1 MVNPLKQKK
10 KMNYPKT
17 INIKLEQVKETTSTN
32 DYLAKLCKENK
43 AKEFYTVVAESQT
56 NGKGQRGN
64 TWEAESGKNL
74 TFSMVLYPTALK
86 AKEQFSLSMVAALS
100 CHQAL
105 GNYTDGFSIKWP
117 NDIYF
122 GEEGMTST
130 SAQHVSAMA
139 NVMVQD
145 IKQHIMGLRLYQKS
159 IRVIGDA
166 EVTVETVNNTLP
178 EIAESVKR
186 ICKANAL
193 IAWLREAVKE
203 REQAQK
209 YVSDMSLDDWMKKQG
224 IEKPVS
230 PEPPQMP
237 RINFQDY
244 KTILDTGLSVKEYNR
259 FVELNSAL
267 AVYGEMIHEK
277 GLLTRQKSELAR
289 IMQNPTEVKES
300 GRDTIITR
308 YEADDA
314 AVIDEVYTELQARY
328 RKLQAE
334 KNGIE
339 AKFSNLAM
347 DYQTRKNDE
356 WKAAKA
362 QYDRDLQK
370 VNSELVGIQTQMKD
384 WKKQRLEELAA
395 LKIIIP
401 DALKPLYKELKV
413 KYL

>member
-1 MVNPLKQKK
+1 MNIMEKAQKRAILK
-10 KMNYPKT
+10 
-17 INIKLEQVKETTSTN
+17 INSEYV
-32 DYLAKLCKENK
+32 
-43 AKEFYTVVAESQT
+43 F
-56 NGKGQRGN
+56 
-64 TWEAESGKNL
+64 
-74 TFSMVLYPTALK
+74 
-86 AKEQFSLSMVAALS
+86 
-100 CHQAL
+100 
-105 GNYTDGFSIKWP
+105 

-122 GEEGMTST
+122 TTEEGMTST

-145 IKQHIMGLRLYQKS
+145 IKQHIMGLRLYKKS

-300 GRDTIITR
+300 GRDTIITT
-308 YEADDA
+308 YKVDVNISAD
-314 AVIDEVYTELQARY
+314 IDNLYTELQSEY

-370 VNSELVGIQTQMKD
+370 VNSELVGIQTQMKE

>member
-1 MVNPLKQKK
+1 MNIMEKAQKRAIL
-10 KMNYPKT
+10 T
-17 INIKLEQVKETTSTN
+17 IDKE
-32 DYLAKLCKENK
+32 YV
-43 AKEFYTVVAESQT
+43 F
-56 NGKGQRGN
+56 
-64 TWEAESGKNL
+64 
-74 TFSMVLYPTALK
+74 
-86 AKEQFSLSMVAALS
+86 
-100 CHQAL
+100 
-105 GNYTDGFSIKWP
+105 

-145 IKQHIMGLRLYQKS
+145 VKQHIMGLRLYEKS
-159 IRVIGDA
+159 IRVIGD
-166 EVTVETVNNTLP
+166 VECKVEEVNNTLP
-178 EIAESVKR
+178 EISEGVKQ

-203 REQAQK
+203 REKAQQ
-209 YVSDMSLDDWMKKQG
+209 YVQDMTLDKWMELEG
-224 IEKPVS
+224 IEKPTS
-230 PEPPQMP
+230 PQPPMMP
-237 RINFQDY
+237 KINFQDY
-244 KTILDTGLSVKEYNR
+244 NTILETGLTVKEYNR

-267 AVYGEMIHEK
+267 AVYGEMIHDK
-277 GLLTRQKSELAR
+277 GLLTRQKNELAR

-300 GRDTIITR
+300 GRDTIITT
-308 YEADDA
+308 YKVDVNIGVDL
-314 AVIDEVYTELQARY
+314 DKLYTELQSEY

-339 AKFSNLAM
+339 AKFSNMAM
-347 DYQTRKNDE
+347 AYQTRKMEE
-356 WKAAKA
+356 WKAAKS
-362 QYDRDLQK
+362 QYDRDLTR
-370 VNSELVGIQTQMKD
+370 VNSELVGIQTRMQE

>member
-1 MVNPLKQKK
+1 MNIMEKAQKRAIL
-10 KMNYPKT
+10 MIDSEY
-17 INIKLEQVKETTSTN
+17 V
-32 DYLAKLCKENK
+32 
-43 AKEFYTVVAESQT
+43 F
-56 NGKGQRGN
+56 
-64 TWEAESGKNL
+64 
-74 TFSMVLYPTALK
+74 
-86 AKEQFSLSMVAALS
+86 
-100 CHQAL
+100 
-105 GNYTDGFSIKWP
+105 

-122 GEEGMTST
+122 TNEEGMTST

-145 IKQHIMGLRLYQKS
+145 IKQHIMGLRLYEKS

-178 EIAESVKR
+178 EISDGVKQ

-203 REQAQK
+203 REQAQQ
-209 YVSDMSLDDWMKKQG
+209 YIQDMTLDKWMELQG
-224 IEKPVS
+224 IEKPTS
-230 PEPPQMP
+230 PVPPMMP
-237 RINFQDY
+237 KINFQDY

-267 AVYGEMIHEK
+267 AVYGEMIHDK
-277 GLLTRQKSELAR
+277 GLLTRQKNELAR
-289 IMQNPTEVKES
+289 ILQNPTEVKES
-300 GRDTIITR
+300 GRDTIITT
-308 YEADDA
+308 YKVDVNVSVD
-314 AVIDEVYTELQARY
+314 IDKLYTELQSEY

-347 DYQTRKNDE
+347 DYQTRKMEE

-370 VNSELVGIQTQMKD
+370 VNSELVGIQTQMQE

-401 DALKPLYKELKV
+401 NDLKALYKELQV

>member
-1 MVNPLKQKK
+1 MEKAQKRAIL
-10 KMNYPKT
+10 MIDSEY
-17 INIKLEQVKETTSTN
+17 V
-32 DYLAKLCKENK
+32 
-43 AKEFYTVVAESQT
+43 F
-56 NGKGQRGN
+56 
-64 TWEAESGKNL
+64 
-74 TFSMVLYPTALK
+74 
-86 AKEQFSLSMVAALS
+86 
-100 CHQAL
+100 
-105 GNYTDGFSIKWP
+105 

-122 GEEGMTST
+122 TTGEGMTST

-145 IKQHIMGLRLYQKS
+145 IKQHIMGLRLYEKS

-166 EVTVETVNNTLP
+166 EVTVETANNTLP

-209 YVSDMSLDDWMKKQG
+209 YVSDMSLDDWMKKQD
-224 IEKPVS
+224 IEKLAIPQ
-230 PEPPQMP
+230 PPQMP

-244 KTILDTGLSVKEYNR
+244 NTILDTGLTVKEYNR

-300 GRDTIITR
+300 GRDTIITT
-308 YEADDA
+308 YKVDVNISAD
-314 AVIDEVYTELQARY
+314 IDNLYTELQSEY

-347 DYQTRKNDE
+347 DYQTRKMDE

-370 VNSELVGIQTQMKD
+370 VNSELVDIQTQMQD

>member
-1 MVNPLKQKK
+1 MNIMEKAQKRAIL
-10 KMNYPKT
+10 T
-17 INIKLEQVKETTSTN
+17 IDKE
-32 DYLAKLCKENK
+32 YV
-43 AKEFYTVVAESQT
+43 F
-56 NGKGQRGN
+56 
-64 TWEAESGKNL
+64 
-74 TFSMVLYPTALK
+74 
-86 AKEQFSLSMVAALS
+86 
-100 CHQAL
+100 
-105 GNYTDGFSIKWP
+105 

-145 IKQHIMGLRLYQKS
+145 VKQHLMGLRLYEKS
-159 IRVIGDA
+159 IRVIGD
-166 EVTVETVNNTLP
+166 VECKVEEVNNTLP
-178 EIAESVKR
+178 EISDGVKQ

-203 REQAQK
+203 REQAQQ
-209 YVSDMSLDDWMKKQG
+209 YIQDMTLDKWMELQG
-224 IEKPVS
+224 SEKPAS
-230 PEPPQMP
+230 PVPPMMP
-237 RINFQDY
+237 KINFQDY

-267 AVYGEMIHEK
+267 AVYGEMIHDK
-277 GLLTRQKSELAR
+277 GLLTRQKNELAR
-289 IMQNPTEVKES
+289 ILQNPTEVKES
-300 GRDTIITR
+300 GRDTIITT
-308 YEADDA
+308 YKVDVNV
-314 AVIDEVYTELQARY
+314 AVDIDKLYTELQSDY

-347 DYQTRKNDE
+347 DYQTRKMEE
-356 WKAAKA
+356 WKAAKS
-362 QYDRDLQK
+362 QYDRDLTR
-370 VNSELVGIQTQMKD
+370 VNSELVGIQTQMQE

-401 DALKPLYKELKV
+401 NDLKALYKSLQV

>member
-1 MVNPLKQKK
+1 MEKAQKRAIL
-10 KMNYPKT
+10 MIDSEY
-17 INIKLEQVKETTSTN
+17 V
-32 DYLAKLCKENK
+32 
-43 AKEFYTVVAESQT
+43 F
-56 NGKGQRGN
+56 
-64 TWEAESGKNL
+64 
-74 TFSMVLYPTALK
+74 
-86 AKEQFSLSMVAALS
+86 
-100 CHQAL
+100 
-105 GNYTDGFSIKWP
+105 

-122 GEEGMTST
+122 TTEEGMTST

-145 IKQHIMGLRLYQKS
+145 IKQHIMGLRLYEKS

-224 IEKPVS
+224 IEKPVT

-244 KTILDTGLSVKEYNR
+244 NTILDTGLTVKEYNR

-300 GRDTIITR
+300 GRDTIITT
-308 YEADDA
+308 YKVDVNISAD
-314 AVIDEVYTELQARY
+314 IDNLYTELQSEY

-347 DYQTRKNDE
+347 DYQTRKMDE
-356 WKAAKA
+356 WKAAKD

-370 VNSELVGIQTQMKD
+370 VNSELVGIQTQMND

>member
-1 MVNPLKQKK
+1 MDKAQKRAIL
-10 KMNYPKT
+10 T
-17 INIKLEQVKETTSTN
+17 IDKE
-32 DYLAKLCKENK
+32 YV
-43 AKEFYTVVAESQT
+43 F
-56 NGKGQRGN
+56 
-64 TWEAESGKNL
+64 
-74 TFSMVLYPTALK
+74 
-86 AKEQFSLSMVAALS
+86 
-100 CHQAL
+100 
-105 GNYTDGFSIKWP
+105 

-145 IKQHIMGLRLYQKS
+145 VKQHLMGLRLYEKS
-159 IRVIGDA
+159 IRVIGD
-166 EVTVETVNNTLP
+166 VECKVEEVNNTLP
-178 EIAESVKR
+178 EISDGVKQ

-203 REQAQK
+203 REQAQQ
-209 YVSDMSLDDWMKKQG
+209 YIQDMTLDKWMELQG
-224 IEKPVS
+224 IEKPTS
-230 PEPPQMP
+230 PQPPMMP
-237 RINFQDY
+237 KINFQDY
-244 KTILDTGLSVKEYNR
+244 NTILETGLTVKEYNR

-267 AVYGEMIHEK
+267 AVYGEMIHDK
-277 GLLTRQKSELAR
+277 GLLTRQKNELAR

-300 GRDTIITR
+300 GRDTIITT
-308 YEADDA
+308 YKVDVNIGVDL
-314 AVIDEVYTELQARY
+314 DKLYTELQSEY

-339 AKFSNLAM
+339 AKFSNMAM
-347 DYQTRKNDE
+347 AYQTRKMEE

-362 QYDRDLQK
+362 QYDRDLTR
-370 VNSELVGIQTQMKD
+370 VNSELVGIQTRMQE

-401 DALKPLYKELKV
+401 NDLKALYKSLQV

>member
-1 MVNPLKQKK
+1 MDKAQKRAIL
-10 KMNYPKT
+10 T
-17 INIKLEQVKETTSTN
+17 IDKE
-32 DYLAKLCKENK
+32 YV
-43 AKEFYTVVAESQT
+43 F
-56 NGKGQRGN
+56 
-64 TWEAESGKNL
+64 
-74 TFSMVLYPTALK
+74 
-86 AKEQFSLSMVAALS
+86 
-100 CHQAL
+100 
-105 GNYTDGFSIKWP
+105 

-145 IKQHIMGLRLYQKS
+145 VKQHLMGLRLYEKS
-159 IRVIGDA
+159 IRVIGD
-166 EVTVETVNNTLP
+166 VECKVEEVNNTLP
-178 EIAESVKR
+178 EISDGVKQ

-203 REQAQK
+203 REQAQQ
-209 YVSDMSLDDWMKKQG
+209 YIQDMTLDKWMELQG
-224 IEKPVS
+224 IEKPAS
-230 PEPPQMP
+230 PVPPMMP
-237 RINFQDY
+237 KINFQDY
-244 KTILDTGLSVKEYNR
+244 KTILDTGLTVKEYNR

-267 AVYGEMIHEK
+267 AVYGEMIHDK
-277 GLLTRQKSELAR
+277 GLLTRQKNELAR

-300 GRDTIITR
+300 GRDTIITT
-308 YEADDA
+308 YKVDVNIGVD
-314 AVIDEVYTELQARY
+314 IDKLYTELQSEY

-347 DYQTRKNDE
+347 DYQTRKMEE
-356 WKAAKA
+356 WKAAKS
-362 QYDRDLQK
+362 QYDRDLTR
-370 VNSELVGIQTQMKD
+370 VNSELVGIQTRMQE

-401 DALKPLYKELKV
+401 NDLKALYKELQV

>member
-1 MVNPLKQKK
+1 MNIMEKAQKRAIL
-10 KMNYPKT
+10 T
-17 INIKLEQVKETTSTN
+17 IDKE
-32 DYLAKLCKENK
+32 YV
-43 AKEFYTVVAESQT
+43 F
-56 NGKGQRGN
+56 
-64 TWEAESGKNL
+64 
-74 TFSMVLYPTALK
+74 
-86 AKEQFSLSMVAALS
+86 
-100 CHQAL
+100 
-105 GNYTDGFSIKWP
+105 

-145 IKQHIMGLRLYQKS
+145 TKQHLMGLRLYEKS
-159 IRVIGDA
+159 IRVIGD
-166 EVTVETVNNTLP
+166 VECKVEEVNNTLP
-178 EIAESVKR
+178 EISDGVKQ

-203 REQAQK
+203 REQAQQ
-209 YVSDMSLDDWMKKQG
+209 YIQDMTLDKWMELQG
-224 IEKPVS
+224 IEKPAS
-230 PEPPQMP
+230 PVPPMMP
-237 RINFQDY
+237 KINFQDY

-267 AVYGEMIHEK
+267 AVYGEMIHDK
-277 GLLTRQKSELAR
+277 GLLTRQKNELAR
-289 IMQNPTEVKES
+289 ILQNPTEVKES
-300 GRDTIITR
+300 GRDTIITT
-308 YEADDA
+308 YKVDVNV
-314 AVIDEVYTELQARY
+314 AVDIDKLYTELQSDY

-347 DYQTRKNDE
+347 DYQTRKMEE
-356 WKAAKA
+356 WKAAKS
-362 QYDRDLQK
+362 QYDRDLTR
-370 VNSELVGIQTQMKD
+370 VNSELVGIQTQMQE

-401 DALKPLYKELKV
+401 NDLKALYKSLQV

>member
-1 MVNPLKQKK
+1 MNIMEKAQKRAIIQIDTE
-10 KMNYPKT
+10 Y
-17 INIKLEQVKETTSTN
+17 V
-32 DYLAKLCKENK
+32 
-43 AKEFYTVVAESQT
+43 F
-56 NGKGQRGN
+56 
-64 TWEAESGKNL
+64 
-74 TFSMVLYPTALK
+74 
-86 AKEQFSLSMVAALS
+86 
-100 CHQAL
+100 
-105 GNYTDGFSIKWP
+105 

-130 SAQHVSAMA
+130 SANHVSAMA

-145 IKQHIMGLRLYQKS
+145 IKNHLMGLRLYEKS

-178 EIAESVKR
+178 DIAEGVKQ

-203 REQAQK
+203 RENAQT
-209 YVSDMSLDDWMKKQG
+209 YIQNMTLDDWMKKQG
-224 IEKPVS
+224 IEKPAS
-230 PEPPQMP
+230 PVPPAMP

-244 KTILDTGLSVKEYNR
+244 ATILDTGLSVKEYNR

-300 GRDTIITR
+300 GRDTIITT
-308 YEADDA
+308 YKVDLNYVDL
-314 AVIDEVYTELQARY
+314 DKLYTELQAEY
-328 RKLQAE
+328 RRLQAE

-339 AKFSNLAM
+339 AKFSNLAI
-347 DYQTRKNDE
+347 DYQTRKMDEFKTAKAKYDHDLWVVNSQLVGYDTEMKE
-356 WKAAKA
+356 WKKA
-362 QYDRDLQK
+362 
-370 VNSELVGIQTQMKD
+370 
-384 WKKQRLEELAA
+384 RLDELAA

-401 DALKPLYKELKV
+401 NDLKAIHQYLKE

>member
-1 MVNPLKQKK
+1 MNIMEKAQKRAIL
-10 KMNYPKT
+10 T
-17 INIKLEQVKETTSTN
+17 IDKE
-32 DYLAKLCKENK
+32 YV
-43 AKEFYTVVAESQT
+43 F
-56 NGKGQRGN
+56 
-64 TWEAESGKNL
+64 
-74 TFSMVLYPTALK
+74 
-86 AKEQFSLSMVAALS
+86 
-100 CHQAL
+100 
-105 GNYTDGFSIKWP
+105 

-145 IKQHIMGLRLYQKS
+145 VKQHLMGLRLYEKS
-159 IRVIGDA
+159 IRVIGD
-166 EVTVETVNNTLP
+166 VECKVEEVNNTLP
-178 EIAESVKR
+178 EISDGVKQ

-203 REQAQK
+203 REQAQQ
-209 YVSDMSLDDWMKKQG
+209 YIQDMTLDKWMELQG
-224 IEKPVS
+224 IEKPAS
-230 PEPPQMP
+230 PVPPMMP
-237 RINFQDY
+237 KINFQDY
-244 KTILDTGLSVKEYNR
+244 KTILDTGLTVKEYNR

-267 AVYGEMIHEK
+267 AVYGEMIHDK
-277 GLLTRQKSELAR
+277 GLLTRQKNELAR
-289 IMQNPTEVKES
+289 ILQNPTEVKES
-300 GRDTIITR
+300 GRDTIITT
-308 YEADDA
+308 YKVDVNV
-314 AVIDEVYTELQARY
+314 AVDIDKLYTELQSEY

-347 DYQTRKNDE
+347 DYQTRKMEE

-362 QYDRDLQK
+362 QYDRDLTR
-370 VNSELVGIQTQMKD
+370 VNSELVGIQTQMQE

-401 DALKPLYKELKV
+401 NDLKALYKSLQV

>member
-1 MVNPLKQKK
+1 MNIMEKAQKRAIL
-10 KMNYPKT
+10 MIDTEY
-17 INIKLEQVKETTSTN
+17 V
-32 DYLAKLCKENK
+32 
-43 AKEFYTVVAESQT
+43 F
-56 NGKGQRGN
+56 
-64 TWEAESGKNL
+64 
-74 TFSMVLYPTALK
+74 
-86 AKEQFSLSMVAALS
+86 
-100 CHQAL
+100 
-105 GNYTDGFSIKWP
+105 

-130 SAQHVSAMA
+130 SANHVSAMA

-145 IKQHIMGLRLYQKS
+145 IKNRLMGLRLYEKS

-178 EIAESVKR
+178 DIAEGVKQ

-203 REQAQK
+203 RENAQT
-209 YVSDMSLDDWMKKQG
+209 YIQNMTLDDWMKKQG
-224 IEKPVS
+224 IEKPTS
-230 PEPPQMP
+230 PVPPTMP

-244 KTILDTGLSVKEYNR
+244 ATILDTGLTVKEYNR

-277 GLLTRQKSELAR
+277 GLLTRQKSELQR
-289 IMQNPTEVKES
+289 IRQNPTEVKES
-300 GRDTIITR
+300 GRDTIITQYR
-308 YEADDA
+308 VD
-314 AVIDEVYTELQARY
+314 VNIDTDLDKLYTQLQSEY
-328 RKLQAE
+328 RQLQAE

-347 DYQTRKNDE
+347 DYQTRKMDE

-362 QYDRDLQK
+362 QFDRDCMA
-370 VNSELVGIQTQMKD
+370 VNSQLVGYDAQMKE

-401 DALKPLYKELKV
+401 NDLKALYKSLQV

>member
-1 MVNPLKQKK
+1 MNIMEKAQKRAIL
-10 KMNYPKT
+10 T
-17 INIKLEQVKETTSTN
+17 IDKE
-32 DYLAKLCKENK
+32 YV
-43 AKEFYTVVAESQT
+43 F
-56 NGKGQRGN
+56 
-64 TWEAESGKNL
+64 
-74 TFSMVLYPTALK
+74 
-86 AKEQFSLSMVAALS
+86 
-100 CHQAL
+100 
-105 GNYTDGFSIKWP
+105 

-145 IKQHIMGLRLYQKS
+145 VKQHLMGLRLYEKS
-159 IRVIGDA
+159 IRVIGD
-166 EVTVETVNNTLP
+166 VECKVEEVNNTLP
-178 EIAESVKR
+178 EISEGVKQ

-203 REQAQK
+203 REQAQQ
-209 YVSDMSLDDWMKKQG
+209 YIQDMTLDKWMELQG
-224 IEKPVS
+224 IEKPAS
-230 PEPPQMP
+230 PVPPMMP
-237 RINFQDY
+237 KINFQDY

-267 AVYGEMIHEK
+267 AVYGEMIHDK
-277 GLLTRQKSELAR
+277 GLLTRQKNELAR

-300 GRDTIITR
+300 GRDTIITT
-308 YEADDA
+308 YKVDVNIGTDL
-314 AVIDEVYTELQARY
+314 DKLYTELQSEY

-339 AKFSNLAM
+339 AKFSNMAM
-347 DYQTRKNDE
+347 AYHTRKMEE

-362 QYDRDLQK
+362 QYDRDLTR
-370 VNSELVGIQTQMKD
+370 VNSELVGIQTRMQE
-384 WKKQRLEELAA
+384 WKKQRMEELAA

-401 DALKPLYKELKV
+401 NDLKALYKSLQV

>member
-1 MVNPLKQKK
+1 MNIMEKAQKRAIL
-10 KMNYPKT
+10 T
-17 INIKLEQVKETTSTN
+17 IDSEYV
-32 DYLAKLCKENK
+32 
-43 AKEFYTVVAESQT
+43 F
-56 NGKGQRGN
+56 
-64 TWEAESGKNL
+64 
-74 TFSMVLYPTALK
+74 
-86 AKEQFSLSMVAALS
+86 
-100 CHQAL
+100 
-105 GNYTDGFSIKWP
+105 

-122 GEEGMTST
+122 TTEEGMTST

-145 IKQHIMGLRLYQKS
+145 IKQHIMGLRLYEKS

-178 EIAESVKR
+178 EISESVKR

-224 IEKPVS
+224 IEKPAV
-230 PEPPQMP
+230 PQPPQMP

-244 KTILDTGLSVKEYNR
+244 NTILDTGLTVKEYNR

-300 GRDTIITR
+300 GRDTIITT
-308 YEADDA
+308 YKVSPHITD
-314 AVIDEVYTELQARY
+314 IDNLYTELQSEY

-347 DYQTRKNDE
+347 DYQTRKMDE

-370 VNSELVGIQTQMKD
+370 VNSELVGIQTQMND

>member
-1 MVNPLKQKK
+1 MNIMEKAQKRAIL
-10 KMNYPKT
+10 MIDTEY
-17 INIKLEQVKETTSTN
+17 V
-32 DYLAKLCKENK
+32 
-43 AKEFYTVVAESQT
+43 F
-56 NGKGQRGN
+56 
-64 TWEAESGKNL
+64 
-74 TFSMVLYPTALK
+74 
-86 AKEQFSLSMVAALS
+86 
-100 CHQAL
+100 
-105 GNYTDGFSIKWP
+105 

-130 SAQHVSAMA
+130 SANHVSAMA

-145 IKQHIMGLRLYQKS
+145 IKNRLMGLRLYEKS

-300 GRDTIITR
+300 GRDTIITT
-308 YEADDA
+308 YKVDVNISAD
-314 AVIDEVYTELQARY
+314 IDNLYTELQSEY

-370 VNSELVGIQTQMKD
+370 VNSELVGIQTQMKE

>member
-1 MVNPLKQKK
+1 MNIMEKAQKRAIL
-10 KMNYPKT
+10 MIDSEY
-17 INIKLEQVKETTSTN
+17 V
-32 DYLAKLCKENK
+32 
-43 AKEFYTVVAESQT
+43 F
-56 NGKGQRGN
+56 
-64 TWEAESGKNL
+64 
-74 TFSMVLYPTALK
+74 
-86 AKEQFSLSMVAALS
+86 
-100 CHQAL
+100 
-105 GNYTDGFSIKWP
+105 

-130 SAQHVSAMA
+130 SANHVSAMA

-145 IKQHIMGLRLYQKS
+145 IKNRLMGLRLYDKS

-178 EIAESVKR
+178 DIAEGVKQ

-203 REQAQK
+203 RENAQT
-209 YVSDMSLDDWMKKQG
+209 YIQNMTLDDWMKKQG
-224 IEKPVS
+224 IEKPTS
-230 PEPPQMP
+230 PVPPTMP

-244 KTILDTGLSVKEYNR
+244 ATILDTGLTVKEYNR

-277 GLLTRQKSELAR
+277 GLLTRQKSELQR
-289 IMQNPTEVKES
+289 IRQNPTEVKES
-300 GRDTIITR
+300 GRDTIITQYR
-308 YEADDA
+308 VD
-314 AVIDEVYTELQARY
+314 VNIDTYLNKLYTQLQSEY
-328 RKLQAE
+328 RQLQAE

-347 DYQTRKNDE
+347 DYQTRKMDE

-362 QYDRDLQK
+362 QFDRDCMA
-370 VNSELVGIQTQMKD
+370 VNSQLVGYDAQMKE

-401 DALKPLYKELKV
+401 NDLKALYKELQV

>member
-1 MVNPLKQKK
+1 MNIMEKAQKRAIL
-10 KMNYPKT
+10 T
-17 INIKLEQVKETTSTN
+17 IDKE
-32 DYLAKLCKENK
+32 YV
-43 AKEFYTVVAESQT
+43 F
-56 NGKGQRGN
+56 
-64 TWEAESGKNL
+64 
-74 TFSMVLYPTALK
+74 
-86 AKEQFSLSMVAALS
+86 
-100 CHQAL
+100 
-105 GNYTDGFSIKWP
+105 

-145 IKQHIMGLRLYQKS
+145 VKQHLMGLRLYEKS
-159 IRVIGDA
+159 IRVIGD
-166 EVTVETVNNTLP
+166 VECKVEEVNNTLP
-178 EIAESVKR
+178 EISEGVKQ

-203 REQAQK
+203 REQAQQ
-209 YVSDMSLDDWMKKQG
+209 YIQDMTLDKWMELQG
-224 IEKPVS
+224 IEKPAS
-230 PEPPQMP
+230 PVPPMMP
-237 RINFQDY
+237 KINFQDY
-244 KTILDTGLSVKEYNR
+244 KTILDTGLTVKEYNR

-267 AVYGEMIHEK
+267 AVYGDMIHDK
-277 GLLTRQKSELAR
+277 GLLTRQKNELAR

-300 GRDTIITR
+300 GRDTIITT
-308 YEADDA
+308 YKVDVNVSVD
-314 AVIDEVYTELQARY
+314 IDNLYTQLQSEY

-347 DYQTRKNDE
+347 DYQTRKMDE

-362 QYDRDLQK
+362 QYDRDLTR
-370 VNSELVGIQTQMKD
+370 VNSELVGIQTRMQE
-384 WKKQRLEELAA
+384 WKKQRMEELAA

-401 DALKPLYKELKV
+401 NDLKPLYKSLQV

>member
-1 MVNPLKQKK
+1 MEKAQKRAIL
-10 KMNYPKT
+10 MIDSEY
-17 INIKLEQVKETTSTN
+17 V
-32 DYLAKLCKENK
+32 
-43 AKEFYTVVAESQT
+43 F
-56 NGKGQRGN
+56 
-64 TWEAESGKNL
+64 
-74 TFSMVLYPTALK
+74 
-86 AKEQFSLSMVAALS
+86 
-100 CHQAL
+100 
-105 GNYTDGFSIKWP
+105 

-122 GEEGMTST
+122 TTEEGMTST

-145 IKQHIMGLRLYQKS
+145 IKQHIMGLRLYEKS

-224 IEKPVS
+224 IEKPAV
-230 PEPPQMP
+230 PQPPQMP

-244 KTILDTGLSVKEYNR
+244 NTILDTGLTVKEYNR

-300 GRDTIITR
+300 GRDTIITT
-308 YEADDA
+308 YKVDVNISAD
-314 AVIDEVYTELQARY
+314 IDNLYTELQSEY

-370 VNSELVGIQTQMKD
+370 VNSELVGIQTQMND

>member
-1 MVNPLKQKK
+1 MEKAQKRAIL
-10 KMNYPKT
+10 MIDSEY
-17 INIKLEQVKETTSTN
+17 V
-32 DYLAKLCKENK
+32 
-43 AKEFYTVVAESQT
+43 F
-56 NGKGQRGN
+56 
-64 TWEAESGKNL
+64 
-74 TFSMVLYPTALK
+74 
-86 AKEQFSLSMVAALS
+86 
-100 CHQAL
+100 
-105 GNYTDGFSIKWP
+105 

-122 GEEGMTST
+122 TTEEGMTST

-145 IKQHIMGLRLYQKS
+145 IKQHIMGLRLYEKS

-178 EIAESVKR
+178 EIADSVKR

-224 IEKPVS
+224 IEKPAV
-230 PEPPQMP
+230 PQPPQMP

-244 KTILDTGLSVKEYNR
+244 NTILDTGLTVKEYNR

-300 GRDTIITR
+300 GRDTIITT
-308 YEADDA
+308 YKVDVNISAD
-314 AVIDEVYTELQARY
+314 IDNLYTELQSEY

-370 VNSELVGIQTQMKD
+370 VNSELVGIQTQMQE

>member
-1 MVNPLKQKK
+1 MEKAQKRAIL
-10 KMNYPKT
+10 T
-17 INIKLEQVKETTSTN
+17 IDKE
-32 DYLAKLCKENK
+32 YV
-43 AKEFYTVVAESQT
+43 F
-56 NGKGQRGN
+56 
-64 TWEAESGKNL
+64 
-74 TFSMVLYPTALK
+74 
-86 AKEQFSLSMVAALS
+86 
-100 CHQAL
+100 
-105 GNYTDGFSIKWP
+105 

-145 IKQHIMGLRLYQKS
+145 VKQHLMGLRLYEKS
-159 IRVIGDA
+159 IRVIGD
-166 EVTVETVNNTLP
+166 VECKVEEVNNTLP
-178 EIAESVKR
+178 EISEGVKQ

-203 REQAQK
+203 REQAQQ
-209 YVSDMSLDDWMKKQG
+209 YIQDMTLDKWMELQG
-224 IEKPVS
+224 IEKPAS
-230 PEPPQMP
+230 PVPPMMP
-237 RINFQDY
+237 KINFQDY
-244 KTILDTGLSVKEYNR
+244 KTILDTGLTVKEYNR

-267 AVYGEMIHEK
+267 AVYGEMIHDK
-277 GLLTRQKSELAR
+277 GLLTRQKNELAR
-289 IMQNPTEVKES
+289 ILQNPTEVKES
-300 GRDTIITR
+300 GRDTIITT
-308 YEADDA
+308 YKVDVNV
-314 AVIDEVYTELQARY
+314 AVDIDKLYTELQSDY

-347 DYQTRKNDE
+347 DYQTRKMEE

-362 QYDRDLQK
+362 QYDRDLTR
-370 VNSELVGIQTQMKD
+370 VNSELVGIQTQMQE

-401 DALKPLYKELKV
+401 NDLKALYKSLQV

>member
-1 MVNPLKQKK
+1 MNIMEKAQKRAIL
-10 KMNYPKT
+10 MIDSEY
-17 INIKLEQVKETTSTN
+17 V
-32 DYLAKLCKENK
+32 
-43 AKEFYTVVAESQT
+43 F
-56 NGKGQRGN
+56 
-64 TWEAESGKNL
+64 
-74 TFSMVLYPTALK
+74 
-86 AKEQFSLSMVAALS
+86 
-100 CHQAL
+100 
-105 GNYTDGFSIKWP
+105 

-122 GEEGMTST
+122 TTEEGMTST

-145 IKQHIMGLRLYQKS
+145 IKQHIMGLRLYEKS

-224 IEKPVS
+224 IEKPAV
-230 PEPPQMP
+230 PQPPQMP

-244 KTILDTGLSVKEYNR
+244 NTILDTGLTVKEYNR

-300 GRDTIITR
+300 GRDTIITT
-308 YEADDA
+308 YKVDVNISTD
-314 AVIDEVYTELQARY
+314 IDNLYTELQSEY

-347 DYQTRKNDE
+347 DYQTRKMDE

-370 VNSELVGIQTQMKD
+370 VNSEMVGIQTQMND

>member
-1 MVNPLKQKK
+1 MNIMEKAQKRAIL
-10 KMNYPKT
+10 MIDTEY
-17 INIKLEQVKETTSTN
+17 V
-32 DYLAKLCKENK
+32 
-43 AKEFYTVVAESQT
+43 F
-56 NGKGQRGN
+56 
-64 TWEAESGKNL
+64 
-74 TFSMVLYPTALK
+74 
-86 AKEQFSLSMVAALS
+86 
-100 CHQAL
+100 
-105 GNYTDGFSIKWP
+105 

-130 SAQHVSAMA
+130 SANHVSAMA

-145 IKQHIMGLRLYQKS
+145 IKNRLMGLRLYEKS

-178 EIAESVKR
+178 DIAEGVKQ

-203 REQAQK
+203 RENAQT
-209 YVSDMSLDDWMKKQG
+209 YIQNMTLDDWMKKQG
-224 IEKPVS
+224 IEKPTS
-230 PEPPQMP
+230 PVPPTMP

-244 KTILDTGLSVKEYNR
+244 ATILDTGLTVKEYNR

-277 GLLTRQKSELAR
+277 GLLTRQKSELQR
-289 IMQNPTEVKES
+289 IRQNPTEVKES
-300 GRDTIITR
+300 GRDTIITQYR
-308 YEADDA
+308 VD
-314 AVIDEVYTELQARY
+314 VNIDTDLDKLYTQLQSEY
-328 RKLQAE
+328 RQLQAE

-347 DYQTRKNDE
+347 DYQTRKMDE

-362 QYDRDLQK
+362 QFDRDCMA
-370 VNSELVGIQTQMKD
+370 VNSQLVGYDAQMKE

>member
-1 MVNPLKQKK
+1 MNIMEKAQKRAIL
-10 KMNYPKT
+10 MIDSEY
-17 INIKLEQVKETTSTN
+17 V
-32 DYLAKLCKENK
+32 
-43 AKEFYTVVAESQT
+43 F
-56 NGKGQRGN
+56 
-64 TWEAESGKNL
+64 
-74 TFSMVLYPTALK
+74 
-86 AKEQFSLSMVAALS
+86 
-100 CHQAL
+100 
-105 GNYTDGFSIKWP
+105 

-122 GEEGMTST
+122 TTGEGMTST

-145 IKQHIMGLRLYQKS
+145 IKQHIMGLRLYEKS

-166 EVTVETVNNTLP
+166 EVTVETANNTLP

-209 YVSDMSLDDWMKKQG
+209 YVSDMSLDDWMKKQD
-224 IEKPVS
+224 IEKLAIPQ
-230 PEPPQMP
+230 PPQMP

-244 KTILDTGLSVKEYNR
+244 NTILDTGLTVKEYNR

-300 GRDTIITR
+300 GRDTIITT
-308 YEADDA
+308 YKVDVNISAD
-314 AVIDEVYTELQARY
+314 IDNLYTELQSEY

-347 DYQTRKNDE
+347 DYQTRKMDE

-370 VNSELVGIQTQMKD
+370 VNSELVDIQTQMQD

>member
-1 MVNPLKQKK
+1 MEKAQKRAIL
-10 KMNYPKT
+10 MIDSEY
-17 INIKLEQVKETTSTN
+17 V
-32 DYLAKLCKENK
+32 
-43 AKEFYTVVAESQT
+43 F
-56 NGKGQRGN
+56 
-64 TWEAESGKNL
+64 
-74 TFSMVLYPTALK
+74 
-86 AKEQFSLSMVAALS
+86 
-100 CHQAL
+100 
-105 GNYTDGFSIKWP
+105 

-122 GEEGMTST
+122 TTEEGMTST

-300 GRDTIITR
+300 GRDTIITT
-308 YEADDA
+308 YKVDVNISSD
-314 AVIDEVYTELQARY
+314 IDNLYTELQSEY

-370 VNSELVGIQTQMKD
+370 VNSELVGIQTQMKE

>member
-1 MVNPLKQKK
+1 MNIMEKAQKRAIL
-10 KMNYPKT
+10 T
-17 INIKLEQVKETTSTN
+17 IDKE
-32 DYLAKLCKENK
+32 YV
-43 AKEFYTVVAESQT
+43 F
-56 NGKGQRGN
+56 
-64 TWEAESGKNL
+64 
-74 TFSMVLYPTALK
+74 
-86 AKEQFSLSMVAALS
+86 
-100 CHQAL
+100 
-105 GNYTDGFSIKWP
+105 

-145 IKQHIMGLRLYQKS
+145 VKQHLMGLRLYEKS
-159 IRVIGDA
+159 IRVIGD
-166 EVTVETVNNTLP
+166 VECKVEEVNNTLP
-178 EIAESVKR
+178 EISDGVKQ

-203 REQAQK
+203 REQAQQ
-209 YVSDMSLDDWMKKQG
+209 YIQDMTLDKWMELQG
-224 IEKPVS
+224 IEKPAS
-230 PEPPQMP
+230 PVPPMMP
-237 RINFQDY
+237 KINFQDY

-267 AVYGEMIHEK
+267 AVYGEMIHDK
-277 GLLTRQKSELAR
+277 GLLTRQKNELAR
-289 IMQNPTEVKES
+289 ILQNPTEVKES
-300 GRDTIITR
+300 GRDTIITT
-308 YEADDA
+308 YKVDVNV
-314 AVIDEVYTELQARY
+314 AVDIDKLYTELQSDY

-347 DYQTRKNDE
+347 DYQTRKMEE
-356 WKAAKA
+356 WKAAKS
-362 QYDRDLQK
+362 QYDRDLTR
-370 VNSELVGIQTQMKD
+370 VNSELVGIQTQMQE

-401 DALKPLYKELKV
+401 NDLKALYKSLQV

>member
-1 MVNPLKQKK
+1 MNIMEKAQKRAIL
-10 KMNYPKT
+10 MIDSEY
-17 INIKLEQVKETTSTN
+17 V
-32 DYLAKLCKENK
+32 
-43 AKEFYTVVAESQT
+43 F
-56 NGKGQRGN
+56 
-64 TWEAESGKNL
+64 
-74 TFSMVLYPTALK
+74 
-86 AKEQFSLSMVAALS
+86 
-100 CHQAL
+100 
-105 GNYTDGFSIKWP
+105 

-122 GEEGMTST
+122 TTEEGMTST

-145 IKQHIMGLRLYQKS
+145 IKQHIMGLRLYEKS

-186 ICKANAL
+186 LCKANAL

-224 IEKPVS
+224 IEKPAV
-230 PEPPQMP
+230 PQPPQMP

-244 KTILDTGLSVKEYNR
+244 DTILDTGLTVKEYNR

-300 GRDTIITR
+300 GRDTIITT
-308 YEADDA
+308 YKVDVNIGVDL
-314 AVIDEVYTELQARY
+314 DKLYTELQSEY

-347 DYQTRKNDE
+347 DYQTRKMDE

-370 VNSELVGIQTQMKD
+370 VNSELVGIQTQMND

>member
-1 MVNPLKQKK
+1 MNIMEKAQKRAIL
-10 KMNYPKT
+10 MIDSEY
-17 INIKLEQVKETTSTN
+17 V
-32 DYLAKLCKENK
+32 
-43 AKEFYTVVAESQT
+43 F
-56 NGKGQRGN
+56 
-64 TWEAESGKNL
+64 
-74 TFSMVLYPTALK
+74 
-86 AKEQFSLSMVAALS
+86 
-100 CHQAL
+100 
-105 GNYTDGFSIKWP
+105 

-130 SAQHVSAMA
+130 SANHVSAMA

-145 IKQHIMGLRLYQKS
+145 IKNRLMGLRLYDKS

-178 EIAESVKR
+178 DIAEGVKQ

-203 REQAQK
+203 RENAQT
-209 YVSDMSLDDWMKKQG
+209 YIQNMTLDDWMKKQG
-224 IEKPVS
+224 IEKPTS
-230 PEPPQMP
+230 PVPPTMP

-244 KTILDTGLSVKEYNR
+244 ATILDTGLTVKEYNR

-277 GLLTRQKSELAR
+277 GLLTRQKSELQR
-289 IMQNPTEVKES
+289 IRQNPTEVKES
-300 GRDTIITR
+300 GRDTIITQYR
-308 YEADDA
+308 VDLN
-314 AVIDEVYTELQARY
+314 IDTYLNKLYTQLQSEY
-328 RKLQAE
+328 RQLQAE

-347 DYQTRKNDE
+347 DYQTRKMDE

-362 QYDRDLQK
+362 QFDRDLLK
-370 VNSELVGIQTQMKD
+370 VNSELVGIQTQMQE

>member
-1 MVNPLKQKK
+1 MDLMDKAQKRAIL
-10 KMNYPKT
+10 MIDTEY
-17 INIKLEQVKETTSTN
+17 V
-32 DYLAKLCKENK
+32 
-43 AKEFYTVVAESQT
+43 F
-56 NGKGQRGN
+56 
-64 TWEAESGKNL
+64 
-74 TFSMVLYPTALK
+74 
-86 AKEQFSLSMVAALS
+86 
-100 CHQAL
+100 
-105 GNYTDGFSIKWP
+105 

-130 SAQHVSAMA
+130 SANHVSAMA

-145 IKQHIMGLRLYQKS
+145 IKNRLMGLRLYEKS

-178 EIAESVKR
+178 DIAEGVKQ

-203 REQAQK
+203 RENAQT
-209 YVSDMSLDDWMKKQG
+209 YIQNMTLDDWMKKQG
-224 IEKPVS
+224 IEKPTS
-230 PEPPQMP
+230 PVPPTMP

-244 KTILDTGLSVKEYNR
+244 ATILDTGLTVKEYNR

-277 GLLTRQKSELAR
+277 GLLTRQKSELQR
-289 IMQNPTEVKES
+289 IRQNPTEVKES
-300 GRDTIITR
+300 GRDTIITQYR
-308 YEADDA
+308 VD
-314 AVIDEVYTELQARY
+314 VNIDTDLDKLYTQLQSEY
-328 RKLQAE
+328 RQLQAE

-347 DYQTRKNDE
+347 DYQTRKMDE

-362 QYDRDLQK
+362 QFDRDCMA
-370 VNSELVGIQTQMKD
+370 VNSQLIGYDAQMKE

-401 DALKPLYKELKV
+401 NDLKALYKELQV

>member
-1 MVNPLKQKK
+1 MNIMEKAQKRAIL
-10 KMNYPKT
+10 T
-17 INIKLEQVKETTSTN
+17 IDKE
-32 DYLAKLCKENK
+32 YV
-43 AKEFYTVVAESQT
+43 F
-56 NGKGQRGN
+56 
-64 TWEAESGKNL
+64 
-74 TFSMVLYPTALK
+74 
-86 AKEQFSLSMVAALS
+86 
-100 CHQAL
+100 
-105 GNYTDGFSIKWP
+105 

-145 IKQHIMGLRLYQKS
+145 VKQHLMGLRLYEKS
-159 IRVIGDA
+159 IRVIGD
-166 EVTVETVNNTLP
+166 VECKVEEVNNTLP
-178 EIAESVKR
+178 EISDGVKQ

-203 REQAQK
+203 REQAQQ
-209 YVSDMSLDDWMKKQG
+209 YIQDMTLDKWMELQG
-224 IEKPVS
+224 IEKPTS
-230 PEPPQMP
+230 PQPPMMP
-237 RINFQDY
+237 KINFQDY

-267 AVYGEMIHEK
+267 AVYGEMIHDK
-277 GLLTRQKSELAR
+277 GLLTRQKNELAR

-300 GRDTIITR
+300 GRDTIITT
-308 YEADDA
+308 YKVDVNIGVDL
-314 AVIDEVYTELQARY
+314 DKLYTELQSDY

-347 DYQTRKNDE
+347 DYQTRKMEE

-362 QYDRDLQK
+362 QYDRDLTR
-370 VNSELVGIQTQMKD
+370 VNSELVGIQTQMQE

-401 DALKPLYKELKV
+401 NDLKALYRSLQV

>member
-1 MVNPLKQKK
+1 MNIMEKAQKRAIL
-10 KMNYPKT
+10 MIDSEY
-17 INIKLEQVKETTSTN
+17 V
-32 DYLAKLCKENK
+32 
-43 AKEFYTVVAESQT
+43 F
-56 NGKGQRGN
+56 
-64 TWEAESGKNL
+64 
-74 TFSMVLYPTALK
+74 
-86 AKEQFSLSMVAALS
+86 
-100 CHQAL
+100 
-105 GNYTDGFSIKWP
+105 

-122 GEEGMTST
+122 TTEEGMTST

-145 IKQHIMGLRLYQKS
+145 IKQHIMGLRLYEKS

-224 IEKPVS
+224 IEKPAV
-230 PEPPQMP
+230 PQPPQMP

-244 KTILDTGLSVKEYNR
+244 NTILDTGLTVKEYNR

-300 GRDTIITR
+300 GRDTVITT
-308 YEADDA
+308 YKVDVNISAD
-314 AVIDEVYTELQARY
+314 IDNLYTELQSEY
-328 RKLQAE
+328 RKMQAE

-347 DYQTRKNDE
+347 DYQTRKMDE

-370 VNSELVGIQTQMKD
+370 VNSELVGIQTQMND